1 MDRFSQFEADM
12 MNELLSL
19 VKSPL
24 TRPTLEIWNPR
35 RIAAPERHVQ
45 LGLLTGHTLPQIAAE
60 CDACNTAFHDITS
73 MLGITYNLEE
83 STLHPIA
90 EQVWLW
96 GYHTLQKYM
105 QLLTMPG
112 AMRSNFY
119 RVNHDRFLDLLRT
132 ACRMQIHER
141 PTFYMLYKTWT
152 GAPPAL
158 ENVVTPL
165 TSGMLTDETKS
176 DETRP
181 DETKTDDGHATT
193 DLVPTQ
199 PVILQS
205 CEPPRSGASRLVLAV
220 RSSHEGRSKTRRN
233 HRS

>member
-24 TRPTLEIWNPR
+24 TQSTLEVWNPR
-35 RIAAPERHVQ
+35 RVAAPERHVQ
-45 LGLLTGHTLPQIAAE
+45 LGLLTGHTLHQISSE
-60 CDACNTAFHDITS
+60 CDSDNTAFHDITS
-73 MLGITYNLEE
+73 MLGITFNLEE

-141 PTFYMLYKTWT
+141 PTFYMLYKTWAGVT
-152 GAPPAL
+152 APIL

-165 TSGMLTDETKS
+165 TSGILT
-176 DETRP
+176 
-181 DETKTDDGHATT
+181 DETKTDDGDATT

>member
-24 TRPTLEIWNPR
+24 ARPTLEIWNPR
-35 RIAAPERHVQ
+35 RVAAPERHVQ
-45 LGLLTGHTLPQIAAE
+45 LGLLTGHTLHQISAE
-60 CDACNTAFHDITS
+60 CDSDNTPFHDIAS
-73 MLGITYNLEE
+73 MLGIMYSLKDDTI
-83 STLHPIA
+83 HPIA

-119 RVNHDRFLDLLRT
+119 RVNHDRLLELLRT
-132 ACRMQIHER
+132 ACRLPPNER

-152 GAPPAL
+152 GTSAPTNEITL
-158 ENVVTPL
+158 SSL
-165 TSGMLTDETKS
+165 TSDTITDG
-176 DETRP
+176 
-181 DETKTDDGHATT
+181 TDDSPSTT

-199 PVILQS
+199 PVILES
-205 CEPPRSGASRLVLAV
+205 SVTPRSGAARLVLAV